1 MDPFLHFR
9 RINVHSC
16 KKSHKEVLEM
26 QRIKMLAFSL
36 VIAVICAGIFT
47 VRSYAADEGMK
58 ATPGSVTG
66 TVICLIPDYKKGT
79 VTPVVATGPCNTLPP
94 HQHIIMTKEGTVY
107 TIQGLQDGLMKV
119 SLMPQREN
127 VTMTGKIE
135 GNNYGWVLLV
145 D

>member
-1 MDPFLHFR
+1 
-9 RINVHSC
+9 
-16 KKSHKEVLEM
+16 M

-127 VTMTGKIE
+127 VTMAGKIE